1 MAERIGD
8 VHKLL
13 KHLSLTNYPDL
24 PTPAGTKKR
33 ASVALTIR
41 IKPAYD
47 HWPPEGSKA
56 GSIDEFFAQD
66 WVQHGEAEILF
77 IKRASRKGDRWT
89 SHIALPGGQK
99 DPTDADD
106 KAAAIRETWEEVG
119 LDLEKYAV
127 ECANL
132 PQRLV
137 TTHWGKK
144 PLLVLCPYIFLLTTP
159 TVPPLRLQPTEVAAT
174 HWVPIRRLQAPE
186 ARTVAFEDVSS
197 RLANQETGLK
207 KWMYS
212 CILGK
217 MIFAGI
223 SLLPT
228 ESLHST
234 SAGTALDLGLQD
246 NRLALF
252 TRWDNVKN
260 FALRIYHSDFFGS
273 FPPLPPEGP
282 LLLWGLTLGVMSDFL
297 DLMPPHNAL
306 TLWTYP
312 TFTPL
317 DVRLVVW
324 LMTYRFKARKRAELQ
339 AGMEPPGPPGMAV
352 GNPAFGYASESIA
365 ARYGAQDFPARLTES
380 SMMSDSTVMVEKQD
394 ETGFHGLG
402 TGVDN
407 QGKSSKKPAVSTM
420 LEGWVERTVPYLL
433 PEVTNRARYYDIV
446 RRAVAVALLGR
457 ATFATV
463 LAVWIY
469 RRWSRYRR

>member
-1 MAERIGD
+1 MADRIHD
-8 VHKLL
+8 LHHLL
-13 KHLSLTNYPDL
+13 KHLTATNYPDL
-24 PTPAGTKKR
+24 PTPPGTKKR

-41 IKPAYD
+41 IKPHYA
-47 HWPPEGSKA
+47 HWPLEDSKA
-56 GSIDEFFAQD
+56 GTLEDFFAQD
-66 WVQHGEAEILF
+66 WVHHGEAEVLF

-106 KAAAIRETWEEVG
+106 KAAAVRETWEEVG
-119 LDLEKYAV
+119 LDLDKYAV
-127 ECANL
+127 ACGNL

-137 TTHWGKK
+137 TTHWGRK

-159 TVPPLRLQPTEVAAT
+159 AIPPLRLQPTEVAAT

-212 CILGK
+212 CILGN
-217 MIFAGI
+217 MMFAGI

-228 ESLHST
+228 ESLHS
-234 SAGTALDLGLQD
+234 SAIGTALDLQD
-246 NRLALF
+246 NRYAPL
-252 TRWDNVKN
+252 THWDSIRN
-260 FALRIYHSDFFGS
+260 FGIRIYRSDFFGS

-297 DLMPPHNAL
+297 DLIPPHNAL

-365 ARYGAQDFPARLTES
+365 PRYGAQDFPSRLTDPNTLT
-380 SMMSDSTVMVEKQD
+380 DSTVIVDRPD
-394 ETGFHGLG
+394 ETGLHGLG
-402 TGVDN
+402 TGVVGE
-407 QGKSSKKPAVSTM
+407 GKRNKKPAVSTM
-420 LEGWVERTVPYLL
+420 LEGCVERLVPYLL

-446 RRAVAVALLGR
+446 RRAVALALVGR
-457 ATFATV
+457 AMAGMV
-463 LAVWIY
+463 VAVWVY
-469 RRWSRYRR
+469 RRWVRGRR

>member
-1 MAERIGD
+1 
-8 VHKLL
+8 
-13 KHLSLTNYPDL
+13 
-24 PTPAGTKKR
+24 
-33 ASVALTIR
+33 
-41 IKPAYD
+41 
-47 HWPPEGSKA
+47 
-56 GSIDEFFAQD
+56 
-66 WVQHGEAEILF
+66 
-77 IKRASRKGDRWT
+77 
-89 SHIALPGGQK
+89 
-99 DPTDADD
+99 
-106 KAAAIRETWEEVG
+106 
-119 LDLEKYAV
+119 
-127 ECANL
+127 
-132 PQRLV
+132 
-137 TTHWGKK
+137 
-144 PLLVLCPYIFLLTTP
+144 
-159 TVPPLRLQPTEVAAT
+159 
-174 HWVPIRRLQAPE
+174 
-186 ARTVAFEDVSS
+186 VAFEDVSS

-217 MIFAGI
+217 MMFAGI

-234 SAGTALDLGLQD
+234 ATGTAHDLNIQD
-246 NRLALF
+246 NRLAPF
-252 TRWDNVKN
+252 TRWDKARNL
-260 FALRIYHSDFFGS
+260 ALRIYRSDFFGS

-297 DLMPPHNAL
+297 DLLPPHNAL

-380 SMMSDSTVMVEKQD
+380 TMMSDSTVVVERPNGMREASSSPAD

-402 TGVDN
+402 TGVDAE
-407 QGKSSKKPAVSTM
+407 GKSSKKPAVSTM
-420 LEGWVERTVPYLL
+420 LEGWVERLVPYLL
-433 PEVTNRARYYDIV
+433 PDVTNRARYYDIV

-457 ATFATV
+457 ATFATII
-463 LAVWIY
+463 AVWAY
-469 RRWSRYRR
+469 RLWIRSRR